1 MSPKDRLLRVLRR
14 EKVDRPPVISPGGM
28 MNAAVVDVMKKE
40 GHTFPQAHRD
50 DHLMSE
56 LAWDVYENTGFENL
70 GIPFC
75 LTVEAEA
82 LGSEVNYGSLE
93 CEPKIEKEKFSSAA
107 KFEPRDGQGLEKSE
121 RIGTVVQA
129 GYRLSNKYP
138 EIPVIGNL
146 TGPISTAASVV
157 DPMIFLRELRKDKE
171 NAHRVVDYVSD
182 LLLEYAGLLL
192 GNGATLITIGDPTA
206 TGEILG
212 PRMFEEY
219 AVRYLNKICD
229 GIHTL
234 DAPVIVHI
242 CGNIKSVKR
251 YIAQIRSDAVSTD
264 AMVNLQALKREY
276 PQLVTMGNVSTY
288 LLQFGTADKVGG
300 RARRLVREGIDIISP
315 ACGLSTSTPL
325 ENICAMTRAVK
336 EQ

>member
-1 MSPKDRLLRVLRR
+1 
-14 EKVDRPPVISPGGM
+14 M

-40 GHTFPQAHRD
+40 GHTFPEVHRD
-50 DHLMSE
+50 DNLMSE

-70 GIPFC
+70 GVPFC

-82 LGSEVNYGSLE
+82 LGSEINYGSLE
-93 CEPKIEKEKFSSAA
+93 CEPKIEKEEFSSVA
-107 KFEPRDGQGLEKSE
+107 KFEPRDGQGLGKSE

-129 GYRLSNKYP
+129 GYRLSKKYP
-138 EIPVIGNL
+138 DIPVIGNL
-146 TGPISTAASVV
+146 TGPISTSASVV

-182 LLLEYAGLLL
+182 LLLEYARLLI
-192 GNGATLITIGDPTA
+192 GNGATLISIADPTA

-212 PRMFEEY
+212 PMMFEEY

-229 GIHTL
+229 GIHSL
-234 DAPVIVHI
+234 GAPVIVHI

-251 YIAQIRSDAVSTD
+251 HIAQIRSDALSTD

-276 PQLVTMGNVSTY
+276 PQLVTMGNLSTY
-288 LLQFGTADKVGG
+288 LLQFGAADKIGGRTRMLVGG
-300 RARRLVREGIDIISP
+300 GIDIISP

-325 ENICAMTRAVK
+325 ENIRAMTRAVK
-336 EQ
+336 E